1 MQCGCGVMPN
11 SHICCYEHPPSEQQQ
26 LENMVQRQIKL
37 NIGAQCAA
45 DKDIFFCHSSLF
57 GMLPEVAALI
67 GSVLSI
73 IWFCIRIYET
83 DTIKKFLGK

>member
-1 MQCGCGVMPN
+1 MNKTPIDMT
-11 SHICCYEHPPSEQQQ
+11 
-26 LENMVQRQIKL
+26 
-37 NIGAQCAA
+37 AA
-45 DKDIFFCHSSLF
+45 TTAGISLF

-73 IWFCIRIYET
+73 VWFCIRIYET